1 MQGKAG
7 QISIHP
13 EYYHIKAVRS
23 PVYVS
28 GTAILHIYRISI
40 DLTETTSF
48 KGVTGSKS
56 KKLSGFPGC
65 VMMMHFQPHPQDI

>member
-40 DLTETTSF
+40 DMTETTGF
-48 KGVTGSKS
+48 KGVAGFQEQKVVGP
-56 KKLSGFPGC
+56 SGW
-65 VMMMHFQPHPQDI
+65 